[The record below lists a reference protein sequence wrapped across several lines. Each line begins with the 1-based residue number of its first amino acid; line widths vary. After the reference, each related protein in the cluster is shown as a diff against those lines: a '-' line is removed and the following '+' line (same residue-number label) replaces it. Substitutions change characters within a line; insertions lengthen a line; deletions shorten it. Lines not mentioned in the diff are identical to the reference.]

1 MDFKI
6 IDAHFHLWFRQDTEV
21 DGMPIRTLFNGRSL
35 FMGRRTADGSVF
47 MIDGRNRAEVFC
59 QIWIMHKFRQLLL
72 HKSLSMVFRT
82 GTWLRWH
89 ENIPTAFS
97 YAACA
102 STSSCHGI
110 KLFRQTIQI
119 KYFLQKELDIRGS
132 CNALPADFRAVI
144 CYMKRGTCPKDEFI
158 SKVAT
163 PETAL

>member
-47 MIDGRNRAEVFC
+47 MIGGRNRAEVFC

-144 CYMKRGTCPKDEFI
+144 CYMKQGTCPKDEFI

>member
-1 MDFKI
+1 MDYAQVSAAVVTQEF
-6 IDAHFHLWFRQDTEV
+6 
-21 DGMPIRTLFNGRSL
+21 
-35 FMGRRTADGSVF
+35 
-47 MIDGRNRAEVFC
+47 IDGIQNGYLAEVAR
-59 QIWIMHKFRQLLL
+59 KYPDR
-72 HKSLSMVFRT
+72 
-82 GTWLRWH
+82 
-89 ENIPTAFS
+89 FS

-144 CYMKRGTCPKDEFI
+144 CYMKQGTCPKDELI

>member
-89 ENIPTAFS
+89 ENIPTAFFVCS
-97 YAACA
+97 MCEYIVLSWNKIIPANHTNQVLSTKGIRYPRFMQCLACRLQ
-102 STSSCHGI
+102 SSN
-110 KLFRQTIQI
+110 LLYETR
-119 KYFLQKELDIRGS
+119 Y
-132 CNALPADFRAVI
+132 LPER
-144 CYMKRGTCPKDEFI
+144 
-158 SKVAT
+158 
-163 PETAL
+163 

>member
-144 CYMKRGTCPKDEFI
+144 CYMKQGTCPKDEFI

>member
-6 IDAHFHLWFRQDTEV
+6 IDAHFHLWFRQDPEV

-144 CYMKRGTCPKDEFI
+144 CYMKQGTCPKDEFI

>member
-1 MDFKI
+1 MPTSIFGSGRIRKWM
-6 IDAHFHLWFRQDTEV
+6 ACLFVHYSMGVPSLWEKNGRWFRLYD
-21 DGMPIRTLFNGRSL
+21 
-35 FMGRRTADGSVF
+35 RRTKQSGSFLSNMDYAQVS
-47 MIDGRNRAEVFC
+47 AAVVT
-59 QIWIMHKFRQLLL
+59 Q
-72 HKSLSMVFRT
+72 SLSMVFRT

-144 CYMKRGTCPKDEFI
+144 CYMKQGTCPKDEFI

>member
-110 KLFRQTIQI
+110 KLFRQNIQI

-144 CYMKRGTCPKDEFI
+144 CYMKQGTCPKDEFI

>member
-59 QIWIMHKFRQLLL
+59 QIWIMHMFRQLLL

-144 CYMKRGTCPKDEFI
+144 CYMKQGTCPKDEFI